1 MARVVDAVDSAQ
13 RRWSLLGYPLGV
25 IYKYFDDQG
34 NYLAAI
40 ITYYAFIAIFPL
52 LLLGSTILGFFLE
65 GDPQRQEELLDSALA
80 QFPIIGDQLGT
91 PEGLTGSTTVVVVGS
106 LVALYGAL
114 GLGQALQNT
123 LNVAWGVPRN
133 SRPNPVLLRLKSL
146 FLLVTAGVAML
157 AISVLSLLVSHT
169 EVFGESLSDYQWP
182 IVVLT
187 VLVNTLVLT
196 ALFRVGAARS
206 HSIWTGSV
214 PGAVVASLLWM
225 LLQALGAYYVENVI
239 AQTTSMNQT
248 FALVLGLIG
257 VIWLAAA
264 IGVFGIEV
272 NVVLDRRLW
281 PRALL
286 TPFTDRVHL
295 TEADQRAYASY
306 ARAQRHKGFET
317 VEVTFTD
324 SMKLRVV
331 QREPDDDADHAS

>member
-1 MARVVDAVDSAQ
+1 MARVIDAVDGVQ
-13 RRWSLLGYPLGV
+13 RRWSVLGYPIGV

-40 ITYYAFIAIFPL
+40 ITYYAFVAIFPL

-65 GDPQRQEELLDSALA
+65 GDPERQQELLDSALA
-80 QFPIIGDQLGT
+80 QFPIIGDQLGR
-91 PEGLTGSTTVVVVGS
+91 PEGLTGSTTVIVVGS

-133 SRPNPVLLRLKSL
+133 SRPNPILLRLKSL
-146 FLLVTAGVAML
+146 ALLLTAGAAVL
-157 AISVLSLLVSHT
+157 AISGLSILASHT
-169 EVFGESLSDYQWP
+169 EVLGEYLSDFRWP
-182 IVVLT
+182 ITLLT
-187 VLVNTLVLT
+187 VTVNTLVLT

-206 HSIWTGSV
+206 HAIWTGSV
-214 PGAVVASLLWM
+214 PGAVVASLLWL
-225 LLQALGAYYVENVI
+225 LLQSLGALYVTNVV
-239 AQTTSMNQT
+239 TTTTGMNQT

-257 VIWLAAA
+257 VIWLAAV

-286 TPFTDRVHL
+286 TPFTDRVNL
-295 TEADQRAYASY
+295 TDADRRAYASY

-317 VEVTFTD
+317 VEVTFAQVGLP
-324 SMKLRVV
+324 M
-331 QREPDDDADHAS
+331 PDDEDDGADHTS

>member
-1 MARVVDAVDSAQ
+1 MVRVIDAVDGAQ
-13 RRWSLLGYPLGV
+13 RRWTVFGYPLGV

-65 GDPQRQEELLDSALA
+65 GDAERQEELLDSALA
-80 QFPIIGDQLGT
+80 QFPIIGDQLGR
-91 PEGLTGSTTVVVVGS
+91 PEGLTGSTTVIVVGS

-133 SRPNPVLLRLKSL
+133 SRPNPILLRLKSL
-146 FLLVTAGVAML
+146 FLLLTAGAAVL
-157 AISVLSLLVSHT
+157 AISALSILVSHT
-169 EVFGESLSDYQWP
+169 DVFGESLSDYQWP
-182 IVVLT
+182 ITLLT
-187 VLVNTLVLT
+187 VTVNTVVLT

-206 HSIWTGSV
+206 HSIWTGSI
-214 PGAVVASLLWM
+214 PGAVVASLLWIV
-225 LLQALGAYYVENVI
+225 LQSLGTLYVTNVI
-239 AQTTSMNQT
+239 TKTTGMNQT
-248 FALVLGLIG
+248 FATVLGLIG

-264 IGVFGIEV
+264 IGVLGIEV

-286 TPFTDRVHL
+286 TPFTDRVNL
-295 TEADQRAYASY
+295 TDADQRAYASY
-306 ARAQRHKGFET
+306 AKAQRHKGFET
-317 VEVTFTD
+317 VDVTFTD

-331 QREPDDDADHAS
+331 AREPDDDADHAS